1 MSLIQNFPFFTI
13 ILSMFSGIISFILNG
28 KAAKWLH
35 LLMTAAVLVMSLVTL
50 NWCMVNNVSYT
61 FMMGHF
67 PAPWGN
73 EIRVGTLEAL
83 MAVFFALL
91 MLLSVLGG
99 IANLDRD
106 VQDSKKNLFYSMLDL
121 LMASLLA
128 LIYTNDLFTA
138 YVFIEICTLTACGL
152 IMIQKSG
159 RNYVSAIRYM
169 IMSQIGS
176 GLFLIGLSM
185 LYSVTGH
192 LLMTP
197 ASEALAQLAK
207 SGSFDVPLEVIL
219 ILMTVGLAV
228 KSGLYPFHTW
238 IPDSYGYTTPT
249 SSAILSS
256 LVSKGYIFL
265 LIKLFYRTLDF
276 NGLENGKL
284 LDILFV
290 LGIVG
295 MIMGSVDAIRE
306 DNLRRMTAYS
316 SVAQIGYI
324 FMGIGLGTTA
334 GVEAALFHMVSHG
347 AMKAL
352 LFVCI
357 PDLVDVSGGR
367 ADRAGLTGAARRN
380 RFAGFAFTV
389 GAMSMVGIPLLTGFV
404 SKYLFAAAATGALR
418 TKMLTA
424 WIALA
429 ISTTLNCVY
438 FLRVVLAI
446 YTPAPEKEAL
456 AEGAAHSPV
465 ERTAMAGLIALNFA
479 LGVASPPVV
488 WAIRSG
494 LSMFS

>member
-197 ASEALAQLAK
+197 TEK
-207 SGSFDVPLEVIL
+207 S
-219 ILMTVGLAV
+219 
-228 KSGLYPFHTW
+228 W
-238 IPDSYGYTTPT
+238 
-249 SSAILSS
+249 
-256 LVSKGYIFL
+256 
-265 LIKLFYRTLDF
+265 R
-276 NGLENGKL
+276 
-284 LDILFV
+284 
-290 LGIVG
+290 
-295 MIMGSVDAIRE
+295 
-306 DNLRRMTAYS
+306 
-316 SVAQIGYI
+316 
-324 FMGIGLGTTA
+324 
-334 GVEAALFHMVSHG
+334 
-347 AMKAL
+347 
-352 LFVCI
+352 
-357 PDLVDVSGGR
+357 
-367 ADRAGLTGAARRN
+367 
-380 RFAGFAFTV
+380 
-389 GAMSMVGIPLLTGFV
+389 
-404 SKYLFAAAATGALR
+404 
-418 TKMLTA
+418 
-424 WIALA
+424 
-429 ISTTLNCVY
+429 
-438 FLRVVLAI
+438 
-446 YTPAPEKEAL
+446 
-456 AEGAAHSPV
+456 
-465 ERTAMAGLIALNFA
+465 
-479 LGVASPPVV
+479 
-488 WAIRSG
+488 
-494 LSMFS
+494 